1 MVHPKIIQP
10 PPRRSAAQRNPAQRR
25 GASAAT
31 PALLALLY
39 LTLSVGCAVFSPPTP
54 PETALFEDEGS
65 ISEFLAETTKPA
77 GDFPD
82 TPLALINAA
91 LSHNAG
97 IRTRLH
103 DIRRLDSSAG
113 RARILRSP
121 EIRLGAAQGNADAS
135 ASRTESGLRQADS
148 YETESGYTRDI
159 VPLRTGPR
167 STANE
172 TSSSSSTRET
182 SGSRYSWADLDDES
196 WSVGL
201 RLYPPNP
208 WGYAAEVSRTEAR
221 LHAAEACLRQE
232 QLAVT
237 KDTAICTAR
246 ILATQVRLQLLHQLE
261 SAARKQLALAE
272 KRPVKDHADTLRR
285 TLEIQSRLAKTQR
298 ELAGLLSDLA
308 RLTGEPV
315 PPEKLKE
322 TWDWL
327 PASAINREELAPLLR
342 GAHTR
347 RPEIALA
354 YWQTCELLAD
364 YQAARADNIP
374 WFRNI
379 DVAYDHGNRDE
390 SGGYNSESSALQR
403 ERQGS
408 TTYTDFA
415 DGDRRTSVRSSDG
428 QTHIRQQETG
438 AETASRSSDEWS
450 VQAAIEIP
458 LFQWFSGQSAKSRD
472 RARAALADLQST
484 RQAARRDIRTQLLI
498 LRKSRNDLV
507 QFKRT
512 MLPSVRELA
521 KRIQILRNSNLLR
534 PDEYLQMLQQ
544 ISDIAL
550 ETRALEQAHLEA
562 RLAFWVACGAPFP

>member
-1 MVHPKIIQP
+1 MVHSAIIQ
-10 PPRRSAAQRNPAQRR
+10 AARR
-25 GASAAT
+25 GAATFHRPLQRRLSAADLPT
-31 PALLALLY
+31 LIALLGLAFF
-39 LTLSVGCAVFSPPTP
+39 TGCAVFSPPKP

-65 ISEFLAETTKPA
+65 ISEFLAGPTKA
-77 GDFPD
+77 DDGFPD

-103 DIRRLDSSAG
+103 DIRRLDRNAG
-113 RARILRSP
+113 SARILRSP

-135 ASRTESGLRQADS
+135 SSRTENGFRQADS
-148 YETESGYTRDI
+148 YETEGGYTRDI
-159 VPLRTGPR
+159 VPFRPGPR
-167 STANE
+167 STASEN
-172 TSSSSSTRET
+172 SRSSSTRET
-182 SGSRYSWADLDDES
+182 TGSRYSWADLNDEN

-221 LHAAEACLRQE
+221 LHVAEARLRQE

-237 KDTAICTAR
+237 EDTAICTAR
-246 ILATQVRLQLLHQLE
+246 ILASRVRLQLLRQLE
-261 SAARKQLALAE
+261 SAAYKQLALAE

-285 TLEIQSRLAKTQR
+285 TLDIQSRLAGAQR
-298 ELAGLLSDLA
+298 EMAGLLSDLA
-308 RLTGEPV
+308 RLTGDTV
-315 PPEKLKE
+315 QPEELKD

-327 PASAINREELAPLLR
+327 PASAINRDELAPLLR
-342 GAHTR
+342 GANTR
-347 RPEIALA
+347 RPEIATA

-364 YQAARADNIP
+364 YQAARAENIP
-374 WFRNI
+374 WFRSI
-379 DVAYDHGNRDE
+379 DVAYDRGNRDE
-390 SGGYNSESSALQR
+390 SGGYNSESSSFQR
-403 ERQGS
+403 EGQSS

-415 DGDRRTSVRSSDG
+415 DGERRTSYRSSDG

-458 LFQWFSGQSAKSRD
+458 IFQWFSGQSAKSRN
-472 RARAALADLQST
+472 RARDALTDLQNT

-498 LRKSRNDLV
+498 LRKSREDLD
-507 QFKRT
+507 QFKKT
-512 MLPSVRELA
+512 MLPSVRELT
-521 KRIQILRNSNLLR
+521 KRIQILRDGNLLR
-534 PDEYLQMLQQ
+534 PGEYLQMLEQ